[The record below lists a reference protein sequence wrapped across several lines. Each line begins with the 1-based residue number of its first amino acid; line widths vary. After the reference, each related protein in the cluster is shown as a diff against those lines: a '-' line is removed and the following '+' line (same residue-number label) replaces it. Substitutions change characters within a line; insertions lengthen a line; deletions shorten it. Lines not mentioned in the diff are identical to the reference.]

1 MQHLPLALVEQ
12 ATTENGEFC
21 DEELTC
27 VDKRGCK
34 KLGRHHEAHRSSVAV
49 KCHFVAV
56 KLPGVLKLAQNFTL
70 LRLRL
75 ELSFLSTERVILF

>member
-1 MQHLPLALVEQ
+1 MQHLPLALVEKT
-12 ATTENGEFC
+12 AAENRQFG
-21 DEELTC
+21 DEELAR

-34 KLGRHHEAHRSSVAV
+34 KLGRHHETHRSSVAV

-56 KLPGVLKLAQNFTL
+56 KLPGVLKLAQNLPL

-75 ELSFLSTERVILF
+75 ELSFLTTERVILF